1 MVIVFD
7 GQIAAKHKHGLSG
20 AVDEVLNELKKSQ
33 QEKISP
39 KSDLKTYR
47 LGDAKRMAKQLEM

>member
-20 AVDEVLNELKKSQ
+20 AVNEVLNELKKSQ

-39 KSDLKTYR
+39 KSDLTTYR
-47 LGDAKRMAKQLEM
+47 LGDAKRMA